1 MSTVTFQVEDEK
13 AGRLADAARAM
24 GVPVEDLLQ
33 KITDDYLARK
43 EGFEAAAK
51 YVLAK
56 NAELYH
62 TLANQRG

>member
-13 AGRLADAARAM
+13 AGQLATAARDR
-24 GVPVEDLLQ
+24 GVAVEELLRQ
-33 KITDDYLARK
+33 ITDDFLARK

-56 NAELYH
+56 NAELYRR
-62 TLANQRG
+62 LAQ